1 MVEAAMAWQIQEAKA
16 KFSELVQ
23 KAIDEGP
30 QTVSRRGKD
39 VAVVLSAEEY
49 RRLRKGQIDFKEFLT
64 LLPLDGLD
72 LERSKD
78 LPRDVDL

>member
-1 MVEAAMAWQIQEAKA
+1 MAWQIQEAKA

-49 RRLRKGQIDFKEFLT
+49 QRLRKGQIDFKEFLT
-64 LLPLDGLD
+64 LLPLDGVD

>member
-1 MVEAAMAWQIQEAKA
+1 MAWQIQEAKA

-39 VAVVLSAEEY
+39 VAVVLSADEY

-72 LERSKD
+72 LERNKD

>member
-1 MVEAAMAWQIQEAKA
+1 MAWQIQEAKA

-23 KAIDEGP
+23 KAIDDGP
-30 QTVSRRGKD
+30 QTVTRRGKD

-49 RRLRKGQIDFKEFLT
+49 RSLRAGQIDFKEFLT
-64 LLPLDGLD
+64 LLPLDGVD